1 MMSIGLST
9 KKFTVIIEDLVKSK
23 RLSYMDAVLHYCET
37 HLLEPVEVTR
47 YIDKSL
53 KEKIQSNA
61 EALNYLP
68 KTSSIEGL

>member
-1 MMSIGLST
+1 MSIGLST

-23 RLSYMDAVLHYCET
+23 RLTYMDAVLHYCET
-37 HLLEPVEVTR
+37 HLLEPDQVTR

-61 EALNYLP
+61 EALIYLP
-68 KTSSIEGL
+68 KTSSISGL

>member
-9 KKFTVIIEDLVKSK
+9 KKFTVIIEELVKAK
-23 RLSYMDAVLHYCET
+23 RLTYMDAVLHYCET
-37 HLLEPVEVTR
+37 HLLEPDQVTR

-68 KTSSIEGL
+68 KTSSISGL

>member
-1 MMSIGLST
+1 MSIGLST

-23 RLSYMDAVLHYCET
+23 RLTYMDAVLHYCET
-37 HLLEPVEVTR
+37 HLLEPDQVTR

-61 EALNYLP
+61 EA
-68 KTSSIEGL
+68 